1 MFYALAWVVCS
12 IVLRVFFGF
21 RIYGRSNVP
30 RTGGLILAVN
40 HQSYLDPAVV
50 GCGLTRPAHYMGR
63 TVLFQ
68 GVLGLIIRGVNA
80 FPVKRGSADRKA
92 VKEFIRRV
100 RLGFP
105 VMLFPEG
112 TRTHDGRL
120 GQIMPGAGGIAVRA
134 GAPIVPTYIDGAFDA
149 WPRQRKLPRKAS
161 LSITF
166 GRPIP
171 VERRPDETKREQQQR
186 VLEEIEGHLRALE
199 ARAFATKRRRG
210 RAAPAGEGVAA

>member
-120 GQIMPGAGGIAVRA
+120 GEIMPGAGGIAVRA

-149 WPRQRKLPRKAS
+149 WPRQRKLPRKAT

-186 VLEEIEGHLRALE
+186 VLEEIERRLRALE
-199 ARAFATKRRRG
+199 ARAFAAKRRRG